1 MTNILDGKYGSLRNN
16 SFNETTALGP
26 FVEGIVEIV
35 GKVDVETNDNKKRKK
50 ILRFNADRHAIKVRI
65 PGTEYDDG
73 KENIDLPNCFPLLSK
88 HLNFTPRGKEK
99 VLVIIPDG
107 NRKGGD
113 RYYIGPFISSETKFN
128 GDFADTTATA
138 NRIDG
143 ISDPGEEIDRITTAK
158 GLYEDP
164 KHVVIDGRNNTDVI
178 QRDAE
183 ILIRAG
189 KFVQNDPKTF
199 NSQNPGYFQIK
210 YNQTFNEKQLN
221 NFGIGSG
228 DDGKTKNVTVTNIVS
243 DKINLLTHNR
253 DNTYDLT
260 YVDPQSTGAAQYISD
275 DEISKILNEAHP
287 LVFGDTLIEY
297 LLLLKNA
304 LINHVHQI
312 NSPPSKNKGSEKR
325 TMYDFIRQAET
336 LEKAMLSKN
345 IRIN

>member
-1 MTNILDGKYGSLRNN
+1 MSILDGKYGSLMN
-16 SFNETTALGP
+16 SSFDKTTTLGS
-26 FVEGIVEIV
+26 FVEGVVVIV
-35 GKVDVETNDNKKRKK
+35 GKVDVRKNDNKKRKK
-50 ILRFNADRHAIKVRI
+50 DERFNADRHAIKIKI
-65 PGTEYDDG
+65 PGKEYDDG
-73 KENIDLPNCFPLLSK
+73 TPDIDLPNAFPLLPK
-88 HLNFTPRGKEK
+88 NLNFIPKDKEK
-99 VLVIIPDG
+99 VLVIIPDN

-113 RYYIGPFISSETKFN
+113 RYYVGPFISNETKFN

-143 ISDPGEEIDRITTAK
+143 ITSPGQDIDRITTAK
-158 GLYEDP
+158 GIYEDP
-164 KHVVIDGRNNTDVI
+164 KHIVIHGRNNTDVI
-178 QRDAE
+178 QRDGE

-189 KFVQNDPKTF
+189 KFILNDAKTF

-210 YNQTFNEKQLN
+210 YNQTFNERQLN
-221 NFGIGSG
+221 NFGIGDS

-253 DNTYDLT
+253 DNTYNLT
-260 YVDPQSTGAAQYISD
+260 SVDPESTGAAQYISD
-275 DEISKILNEAHP
+275 DEMSKILNEAHP

-312 NSPPSKNKGSEKR
+312 NKPPSQNKGSEKG
-325 TMYDFIRQAET
+325 TMHNFIKQADT